1 MNRELYQSKPLET
14 EGINVFDI
22 AERLARVNASDRRRA
37 TGPVSVV
44 IHENTEDSLHL
55 SLCDGI
61 QSLCRKVPIQEVQN
75 HPPILHKHNYYE
87 MTFVLRGEVDI
98 RIEDEVHRYRQ
109 GDVCL
114 LNRNTYHVEQVCP
127 NVTLAFLCFSPQM
140 MAEYSG
146 YPFADFYPK
155 NEMDFVH
162 FFESD
167 CENCPE
173 GTKSFLEFRRC
184 TQEGQGAAEELLFR
198 IRQELLLHQPGCMY
212 MLYGLMTRLLFTLA
226 QAESYCRQYTEVK
239 TAPDL
244 DLVQKIQQYVEGRR
258 CRFSRKEIEETLHY
272 NRDYLNR
279 IFRQYTGFT
288 LGDYCR
294 TVCMEEAAHRLLH
307 TGDSIEQ
314 IAEQVG
320 FPNRAQFYRVFQQ
333 YYHTTPSGYRKTKRQ
348 EAEQQPSEACDA
360 FVQQKST

>member
-1 MNRELYQSKPLET
+1 M
-14 EGINVFDI
+14 
-22 AERLARVNASDRRRA
+22 
-37 TGPVSVV
+37 
-44 IHENTEDSLHL
+44 
-55 SLCDGI
+55 
-61 QSLCRKVPIQEVQN
+61 
-75 HPPILHKHNYYE
+75 
-87 MTFVLRGEVDI
+87 
-98 RIEDEVHRYRQ
+98 
-109 GDVCL
+109 
-114 LNRNTYHVEQVCP
+114 EQVCS

-140 MAEYSG
+140 MVEYSG

-155 NEMDFVH
+155 NEMDFAH

-173 GTKSFLEFRRC
+173 GTKSFLEFHRC
-184 TQEGQGAAEELLFR
+184 TQEGQGAAEELLFQ

-226 QAESYCRQYTEVK
+226 QAECYCRQYTEVK

-307 TGDSIEQ
+307 TSDTIER

-320 FPNRAQFYRVFQQ
+320 FSQSNAILPRFSAILPHHALHVPQNKKTRGGAATLGSLRCLCAAKINIK
-333 YYHTTPSGYRKTKRQ
+333 TT
-348 EAEQQPSEACDA
+348 
-360 FVQQKST
+360 

>member
-1 MNRELYQSKPLET
+1 MNRKLYQSKPFET
-14 EGINVFDI
+14 EEINVVDT
-22 AERLARVNASDRRRA
+22 AERLARVNASDCRRA

-44 IHENTEDSLHL
+44 IQENTEDSLHL

-61 QSLCRKVPIQEVQN
+61 QSLCRKVPIQEIQN

-114 LNRNTYHVEQVCP
+114 LNRNTYHAEQVCS

-140 MAEYSG
+140 MVEYSG
-146 YPFADFYPK
+146 YPFADFYPE
-155 NEMDFVH
+155 NEMDFAH

-167 CENCPE
+167 CENCLE
-173 GTKSFLEFRRC
+173 GIKSFLEFRRC

-198 IRQELLLHQPGCMY
+198 IRQELVLHQPGCIY
-212 MLYGLMTRLLFTLA
+212 MLYGLMTRLHFTLA
-226 QAESYCRQYTEVK
+226 QSECYCRQYTEVK

-307 TGDSIEQ
+307 TSDTIER

-320 FPNRAQFYRVFQQ
+320 FPNRTQFYRVFQQ
-333 YYHTTPSGYRKTKRQ
+333 YYHTTPCVYRKAKRQ

-360 FVQQKST
+360 FV